1 MLKAQDGVV
10 PSPQQHEN
18 IGHACPQL
26 GSVGPDLHRFIER
39 LQGLFVKPLLLQRGA
54 EARKIIRRGS
64 CPIGAIDPLDGG
76 CVLSGMEGKQA
87 HEMERIRMPGIK
99 RQRSLA
105 TKLSVKMPSCS
116 QMAEAGFIELGR
128 GVPAGTVRNGLG
140 FAAGRSALMAI
151 HRRLHMGITAPVRRF
166 SASQTGVV
174 PQCCIKPTPF
184 LPEGATDV
192 VRRWVPV

>member
-1 MLKAQDGVV
+1 
-10 PSPQQHEN
+10 
-18 IGHACPQL
+18 
-26 GSVGPDLHRFIER
+26 
-39 LQGLFVKPLLLQRGA
+39 
-54 EARKIIRRGS
+54 
-64 CPIGAIDPLDGG
+64 
-76 CVLSGMEGKQA
+76 
-87 HEMERIRMPGIK
+87 MERIRVPGIK

-140 FAAGRSALMAI
+140 FAAGSSALMAI